1 MATTSAAPAS
11 CERADLP
18 RFAIRDSRSVAQPGR
33 IGARFHPNVPANF
46 DQPWSWTV
54 RYVSR
59 TTIAGN
65 CVAFFQES
73 LSERESRGQVE
84 NGDNK
89 TQLCEDPCCGIR
101 SEFSH

>member
-1 MATTSAAPAS
+1 MRDHT
-11 CERADLP
+11 
-18 RFAIRDSRSVAQPGR
+18 IRDSWSVAKPGWV
-33 IGARFHPNVPANF
+33 GARFHPNVPANF

-54 RYVSR
+54 PY
-59 TTIAGN
+59 
-65 CVAFFQES
+65 
-73 LSERESRGQVE
+73 VE

>member
-1 MATTSAAPAS
+1 M
-11 CERADLP
+11 ELD
-18 RFAIRDSRSVAQPGR
+18 
-33 IGARFHPNVPANF
+33 GALREPPDHCCHM
-46 DQPWSWTV
+46 
-54 RYVSR
+54 
-59 TTIAGN
+59 G
-65 CVAFFQES
+65 CAFFQESLSES